1 MYGLA
6 EGVVVAIYCIA
17 SWKLGWT
24 KAPADAPFWEVI
36 LTSYEV
42 LTDPN
47 EIDQIEVLDAGD
59 EKQARKKESVSGQTL
74 NTYFSMDNNEA
85 VV

>member
-1 MYGLA
+1 MYGLM
-6 EGVVVAIYCIA
+6 EGVVVAIYCLA

-24 KAPADAPFWEVI
+24 KAPADAPFWEVV

-42 LTDPN
+42 LMDQN
-47 EIDQIEVLDAGD
+47 EVDQIKVLDASD
-59 EKQARKKESVSGQTL
+59 EKQVRKESASGHTL
-74 NTYFSMDNNEA
+74 NTYFSMDNEA